1 MRAYVY
7 KSLRRIDTYVYLR
20 ERDAFDCL
28 PDPIRASL
36 GELAF
41 VLEFDLTAGRR
52 LARGDAGDV
61 HRRLVEQGF
70 HLQLPPPDAI
80 SQSGSAESLEP

>member
-1 MRAYVY
+1 MRTYVY

-20 ERDAFDCL
+20 ERDVFDCL

-41 VLEFDLTAGRR
+41 VLEFDLTSGRR
-52 LARGDAGDV
+52 LARGDVEGV
-61 HRRLVEQGF
+61 RRRLVEHGF
-70 HLQLPPPDAI
+70 HLQLPPPDPI
-80 SQSGSAESLEP
+80 SRVGGAGRLEP